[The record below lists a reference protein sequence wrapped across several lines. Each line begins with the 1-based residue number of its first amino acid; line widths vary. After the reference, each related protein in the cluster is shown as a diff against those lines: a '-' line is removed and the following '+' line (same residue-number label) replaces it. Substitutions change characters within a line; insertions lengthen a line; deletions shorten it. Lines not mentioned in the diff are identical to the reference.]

1 MPGRVVD
8 AGEVID
14 GAPLSRFQISIF
26 ILCGLVALLDGFD
39 AQAIAFTAA
48 AMADEFKMPVT
59 AFGPIFGAGTAGLA
73 LGAIILPPLADRF
86 GRRYQVI
93 LATLIFGLFSL
104 ATVRV
109 QSFGALAVLRFL
121 TGIGVGAAVPNLVPL
136 ACEYAPQ
143 RTRAMLIT
151 VVTSSWPLGAVIGGA
166 ISAKL
171 IPAHGWQSVYYL
183 SGLAPLALAVLL
195 LLALPESIRFM
206 IKRGDKPQA
215 IAATLHRIAP
225 GVSLSVDDRFVL
237 TEEGRVQGFAVKK
250 LFSEGRAAV
259 TILLWVPFFMNFL
272 VLFFMFNWLPPLI
285 KQTGLPIER
294 AILGAIIFNLGGIVG
309 GVVLGRMMDKFGNFI
324 VIGTAYAFA
333 ALFVGALGLVALSP
347 PLLMA
352 MLALAGVCTVGTQV
366 CGNALAASLYPTA
379 MRATGVG
386 WAYGIGRI
394 GSIVGPIMG
403 GILLTQQWD
412 MRSLFLL
419 AAVPLVCA
427 AVALAGL
434 GYVSH
439 DRIAA
444 AGLAA
449 SR

>member
-14 GAPLSRFQISIF
+14 SAPLSRFQILIF
-26 ILCGLVALLDGFD
+26 VLCGLVALLDGFD

-73 LGAIILPPLADRF
+73 LGAIMLPPFADRF
-86 GRRYQVI
+86 GRRYQII

-104 ATVRV
+104 ATVWV
-109 QSFGALAVLRFL
+109 QSFGALAALRFL

-143 RTRAMLIT
+143 RMRAMLIT
-151 VVTSSWPLGAVIGGA
+151 VVTASWPLGAVIGGA

-183 SGLAPLALAVLL
+183 SGLTPLALAAVLF
-195 LLALPESIRFM
+195 LALPESIRFM
-206 IKRGDKPQA
+206 VKRGDKPQA
-215 IAATLHRIAP
+215 IASILGRIEP
-225 GVSLSVDDRFVL
+225 GISFSADDRFVL
-237 TEEGRVQGFAVKK
+237 AEEGGVNGFAVKK
-250 LFSEGRAAV
+250 LFGEGRAAV
-259 TILLWVPFFMNFL
+259 TILLWIPFFMNFL

-285 KQTGLPIER
+285 RQTGLPIER
-294 AILGAIIFNLGGIVG
+294 AILGAVVFNLGGIVG

-324 VIGTAYAFA
+324 VIGTAYVFA
-333 ALFVGALGLVALSP
+333 AFFVGAVGLVTFSP
-347 PLLMA
+347 PLLMT
-352 MLALAGVCTVGTQV
+352 MLALAGACTVGTQV

-386 WAYGIGRI
+386 WAYGIGRV
-394 GSIVGPIMG
+394 GSIAGPVMG
-403 GILLTQQWD
+403 GILITQQWD
-412 MRSLFLL
+412 MRSLFLI
-419 AAVPLVCA
+419 AAVPLACA

-439 DRIAA
+439 DRVAA
-444 AGLAA
+444 TGLAA
-449 SR
+449 SQ